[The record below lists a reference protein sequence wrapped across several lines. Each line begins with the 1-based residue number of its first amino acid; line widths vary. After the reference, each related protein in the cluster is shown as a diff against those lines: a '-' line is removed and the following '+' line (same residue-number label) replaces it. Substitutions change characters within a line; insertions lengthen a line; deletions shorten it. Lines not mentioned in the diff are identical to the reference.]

1 MSNPAALSRGDARS
15 GVRRAMIS
23 LPWIS
28 LLDVDR
34 SSLTSFDALGKLWCH
49 DFTDNEFL
57 SFTMLENSS
66 CPEADTIASESG
78 SGGTHQHRST
88 VQSCSSIYQ
97 RPVTE
102 SSPSKLF
109 LRASL
114 FYKVITRVFFGI
126 RASGS
131 RGCPGQVP
139 PDSARRTASGV
150 LNRRLRDAANFY
162 QMKQKTVNRNIIF

>member
-1 MSNPAALSRGDARS
+1 
-15 GVRRAMIS
+15 MIS

-162 QMKQKTVNRNIIF
+162 QMKQITVNRNIIF